1 MLLVVEAICDLL
13 SGKIEVAEYCCRNFL
28 KFFKKNYKD
37 EKKDR
42 LQSIYIVIYPYIV
55 SDFIYDLLELD
66 YFKSYCDVE
75 VWDVSLFVTPNFSKK
90 LSMSTSD
97 KKEVFSLSSFTEF
110 FCCVLKLKNRSSDT
124 KVTILNLIPY
134 SSFKELFCNIIVTM
148 ILKKNDISIINL
160 HNGGIPLFANDAVYE
175 NAIRR
180 FSGLIAKAAS
190 LFRKT
195 RSFTEARILAVAIFI
210 NMLRRFLTLEPTHR
224 LVAGSD
230 MLAQAQRGGFAKN
243 SVKIVNGHS
252 NDYSNYLRRRS
263 KLKDFEFSQG
273 KIALF
278 LDRPEPMFPSDLIGL
293 GRKVH
298 LTSDIWYPAL
308 TKFFDKM
315 EVVAGVKTEIAAH
328 YKAKHPAIA
337 PCFGNRRVYYGRT
350 CELVSESS
358 FVITIA
364 STAISYAVL
373 FRKPVILIYS
383 DQLKHDLQE
392 MSRIKF
398 LATTLGINPINI
410 DDPAIDFSSLL
421 NIDEDKYLKYEQR
434 CLTSTKSLRS
444 NAQIILEDI
453 MNIQCDPS

>member
-1 MLLVVEAICDLL
+1 M
-13 SGKIEVAEYCCRNFL
+13 K
-28 KFFKKNYKD
+28 
-37 EKKDR
+37 KKDR
-42 LQSIYIVIYPYIV
+42 LQPIYIVIYPSIV

-75 VWDVSLFVTPNFSKK
+75 VWDVSLLATPNFSKK

-110 FCCVLKLKNRSSDT
+110 VRCVLKLKNRSSDT
-124 KVTILNLIPY
+124 KVTILNQI
-134 SSFKELFCNIIVTM
+134 SCNSFKELFCNVIITM
-148 ILKKNDISIINL
+148 LLKKNDLAIINL
-160 HNGGIPLFANDAVYE
+160 SNGGIPIFVNDAVYE
-175 NAIRR
+175 NAIHR
-180 FSGLIAKAAS
+180 FLGLIAKAAR
-190 LFRKT
+190 LLRKT
-195 RSFTEARILAVAIFI
+195 MSFTEARILAVSIFF
-210 NMLRRFLTLEPTHR
+210 NLLRRFLPLEPTHR

-230 MLAQAQRGGFAKN
+230 WLSQAQRVGFAQN

-263 KLKDFEFSQG
+263 KLKDSEFLQG
-273 KIALF
+273 KIAVF
-278 LDRPEPMFPSDLIGL
+278 LDTPEPMFASDYIGL

-308 TKFFDKM
+308 TKYFDKM
-315 EVVAGVKTEIAAH
+315 EVVAGVKTKIAAH
-328 YKAKHPAIA
+328 YKSKHPAIA

-350 CELVSESS
+350 CELVSECS

-421 NIDEDKYLKYEQR
+421 NVDEDKYLKYEQR

-444 NAQIILEDI
+444 NAQIIMEDI
-453 MNIQCDPS
+453 MNIQCDPY